1 MFFYFCSLIRSQCIW
16 FLILF
21 SVVVI
26 VITVGSK
33 KYNTLSADMN
43 IESVRAQHVFM
54 PFLRVFS
61 INYLLNIIVRF
72 LFRYLNYIIHF
83 YGSKFRI
90 LPKRLIHKH
99 RMSEM
104 TTSLYRSII
113 IFIIHLRWKCLLLMV
128 FLFGL
133 FCSFFCL
140 SVLPFFHLFSRKTT
154 PSIHQ
159 LPQSNAGV

>member
-1 MFFYFCSLIRSQCIW
+1 MYSVDPDIESNGSVHNLLCFESYSLGREREKERDIVLIRWLSLTSCSGLCVLFYFKHCFFYFCSLIRSQCIW

-83 YGSKFRI
+83 YD
-90 LPKRLIHKH
+90 P
-99 RMSEM
+99 
-104 TTSLYRSII
+104 
-113 IFIIHLRWKCLLLMV
+113 
-128 FLFGL
+128 
-133 FCSFFCL
+133 
-140 SVLPFFHLFSRKTT
+140 
-154 PSIHQ
+154 
-159 LPQSNAGV
+159 